1 MGLIYRIALEDKIEA
16 VAWVGLG
23 LHQLVLDLRVHE
35 ALRIGDLLYLF
46 KLRLGHVSSINE
58 GHVFLKDAQNRI
70 VLFLF
75 FKILA
80 TMTKGTAA
88 LTPLSMTLKLRVLG
102 TPMVIG
108 LYTVQSLLQIFLGK
122 QRLNIVGLLQVQTLM
137 LLPFRLQLALLPNLR
152 WRSVNDL
159 RFLY

>member
-1 MGLIYRIALEDKIEA
+1 MGLIDRIALEDKIEA

-75 FKILA
+75 FMILA

-108 LYTVQSLLQIFLGK
+108 SYTV
-122 QRLNIVGLLQVQTLM
+122 
-137 LLPFRLQLALLPNLR
+137 
-152 WRSVNDL
+152 
-159 RFLY
+159 